1 MEINYS
7 YKLIGLKKVKSF
19 NGLNDVIISVD
30 FIISA
35 EIIGLPKIDWT
46 LGDVPIDLPNVNNF
60 KLFEQLTEE
69 EILSWVINSQQ
80 IPQVKDSLRRL
91 INTHFEGSEYVTWN
105 NQPTI
110 FETQALI
117 DLQDIKI
124 NS

>member
-30 FIISA
+30 FIVSA
-35 EIIGLPKIDWT
+35 EIEGLPKFDWA
-46 LGDVPIDLPNVNNF
+46 LGDVPVDLPDATNF
-60 KLFEQLTEE
+60 KLFDELSEE
-69 EILSWVINSQQ
+69 EILIWVTNSQQ
-80 IPQVKDSLRRL
+80 IPQVKDSLRRM
-91 INTHFEGSEYVTWN
+91 INARFEGSEYVAWN

-117 DLQDIKI
+117 DLQDII
-124 NS
+124 NN

>member
-30 FIISA
+30 FIVSA
-35 EIIGLPKIDWT
+35 EIEGSPKFDWA
-46 LGDVPIDLPNVNNF
+46 LGDVPVDLPDATNF
-60 KLFEQLTEE
+60 KLFDELSEE
-69 EILSWVINSQQ
+69 EILSWVTNSQQ
-80 IPQVKDSLRRL
+80 IPQVKDSLRRM
-91 INTHFEGSEYVTWN
+91 INARFEGNEYVAWN

-117 DLQDIKI
+117 DLQDII
-124 NS
+124 NN

>member
-30 FIISA
+30 FIVSA
-35 EIIGLPKIDWT
+35 EIEGSPKFDWA
-46 LGDVPIDLPNVNNF
+46 LGDVPVDLPDATNF
-60 KLFEQLTEE
+60 KLFDELSEE
-69 EILSWVINSQQ
+69 EVLSWVKNSQQ

-91 INTHFEGSEYVTWN
+91 INTNFEGSEYVAWN

-117 DLQDIKI
+117 DLQDII
-124 NS
+124 NN

>member
-1 MEINYS
+1 MEIQYS

-19 NGLNDVIISVD
+19 DGLNDIIISVD

-35 EIIGLPKIDWT
+35 EIEGLPKFDWA
-46 LGDVPIDLPNVNNF
+46 LGDVPVDLPDATNF
-60 KLFEQLTEE
+60 KLFDELTEE
-69 EILSWVINSQQ
+69 EILSWVTNTHQ

-91 INTHFEGSEYVTWN
+91 INSHFEGGEYVSWN

-117 DLQDIKI
+117 DLQDII
-124 NS
+124 NN

>member
-46 LGDVPIDLPNVNNF
+46 LGDVPIDLPNVTNF
-60 KLFEQLTEE
+60 KVFEELTEE

-91 INTHFEGSEYVTWN
+91 INSHFEGSEYVTWN